1 MLNVKVVTLENGK
14 DYAILDQK
22 EDYVFLVNTED
33 YKDLAVRKKV
43 TKDGKE
49 LLETLES
56 EQELDNALDLFHEQ
70 K

>member
-33 YKDLAVRKKV
+33 YKDLAVR
-43 TKDGKE
+43 
-49 LLETLES
+49 
-56 EQELDNALDLFHEQ
+56 
-70 K
+70 